1 MLVKKADVTRI
12 KPEKT
17 WVGRGGGGER
27 ERKVGPALKKRIGP
41 FVVLVSRLCSKIN
54 EGVLCA
60 PPPPITSAIAMCCFE
75 AIREKKSNV

>member
-17 WVGRGGGGER
+17 WVGRGGGGGGR

-54 EGVLCA
+54 KGGGSFV
-60 PPPPITSAIAMCCFE
+60 PPPP
-75 AIREKKSNV
+75 